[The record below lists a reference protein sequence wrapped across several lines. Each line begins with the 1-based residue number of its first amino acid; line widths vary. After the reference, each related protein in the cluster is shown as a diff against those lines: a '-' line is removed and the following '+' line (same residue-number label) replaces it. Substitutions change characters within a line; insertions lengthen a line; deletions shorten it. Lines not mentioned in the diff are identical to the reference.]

1 MAVRAA
7 DTIEEA
13 DEILKGDDLVFVQSW
28 GQFDGEPLFA
38 IYQDEDY
45 ILVTLN
51 DLTVMVALAKAIVDR
66 KEPAPMEP
74 AALRLVH

>member
-51 DLTVMVALAKAIVDR
+51 DLTVMVALAKAIV
-66 KEPAPMEP
+66 ESGGPVPTEP